1 MSVTH
6 HILLPLYFSP
16 LFFIGDV
23 GGRGGGCRRHAVAW
37 GHIGG
42 EGHER
47 ERASEVTMSGDED
60 NAVVESS
67 STATGRLRGNPSCH
81 DPP

>member
-1 MSVTH
+1 M
-6 HILLPLYFSP
+6 
-16 LFFIGDV
+16 
-23 GGRGGGCRRHAVAW
+23 W

-42 EGHER
+42 EGQER

-67 STATGRLRGNPSCH
+67 STATGRLRGNLSCH